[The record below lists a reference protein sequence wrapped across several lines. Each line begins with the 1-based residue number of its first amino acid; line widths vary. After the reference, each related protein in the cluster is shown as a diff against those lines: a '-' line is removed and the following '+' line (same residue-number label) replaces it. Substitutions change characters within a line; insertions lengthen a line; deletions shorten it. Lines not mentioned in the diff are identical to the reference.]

1 MFWTGL
7 SIRNAPFHGLAYD
20 LIKRRIQIGAM
31 RPGEQFPA
39 ERRLSE
45 TLGIARATL
54 REALKRLEAE
64 GYIVALRGA
73 KGGNFVADE
82 EAINALARAT
92 LLTRPDLV
100 WRSLE
105 YLGAILEHAGALAC
119 ERRTPTD
126 LADMRKAV
134 DLLEAARSAGDLRE
148 AQFLFLAAVG
158 RASANAFFGEA
169 IETALAGLASPF
181 KPASVPERAA
191 ELLEVWKALAE
202 SITNRSRMRAAEA
215 TRNLFGQM
223 SETTLAAMIPD
234 NPVPPAF
241 PQVREAAIA
250 ATEP

>member
-82 EAINALARAT
+82 EAINALARAS

-105 YLGAILEHAGALAC
+105 YLGAILEHAAALAC
-119 ERRTPTD
+119 ERRTPND
-126 LADMRKAV
+126 LAEMRKAV
-134 DLLEAARSAGDLRE
+134 ELLETAQSAGDLRE
-148 AQFLFLAAVG
+148 AQFLFLAAIG

-181 KPASVPERAA
+181 KPASVPERVA
-191 ELLEVWKALAE
+191 ELLVVWQALAE
-202 SITNRSRMRAAEA
+202 AVANRSKVRAAES
-215 TRNLFGQM
+215 TRNIFDRM

-234 NPVPPAF
+234 SPAPPACA
-241 PQVREAAIA
+241 PAREAVIA
-250 ATEP
+250 ASEP

>member
-7 SIRNAPFHGLAYD
+7 SISNAPFHGLAYD

-39 ERRLSE
+39 ERKLSE

-54 REALKRLEAE
+54 REALKRLESE

-82 EAINALARAT
+82 DAINALARRT
-92 LLTRPDLV
+92 LLSRPDLV

-105 YLGAILEHAGALAC
+105 YLGAVLEHAGPLAC

-134 DLLEAARSAGDLRE
+134 DLLEAARNTGDLRE
-148 AQFLFLAAVG
+148 SQFLFLAAVG
-158 RASANAFFGEA
+158 RASANGFFGEA
-169 IETALAGLASPF
+169 IETALAGLAAPIPS
-181 KPASVPERAA
+181 ATVSERAA
-191 ELLEVWKALAE
+191 ELLPVWRALAGA
-202 SITNRSRMRAAEA
+202 ITDRAEVRAAEA
-215 TRNLFGQM
+215 ARQLFDRI
-223 SETTLAAMIPD
+223 SETTLAAMAPGGSA
-234 NPVPPAF
+234 PPAS
-241 PQVREAAIA
+241 PPARRAAIA
-250 ATEP
+250 AAES